1 MEFLDNYLNNLSE
14 QPSTYYHNFSQALFD
29 EYFYDN
35 MNIKQIKE
43 QAYPFTD
50 VYTEYDC
57 VIDTVSDIST
67 NTNKVSGDY
76 INILFKD
83 IDHTLNHRG
92 QKYLYKPDG
101 INENTYLCYDKL
113 QPLSIVPDFKAIR
126 CNNHLTIMLSDGTI
140 VKEPC
145 SIGYEMSA
153 TNNGI
158 TKDGTIAQ
166 RRLVC
171 LVQGNSNTKD
181 IKLNQRFILQHR
193 QAFKITEMNVLN
205 QEDAVSEDVTL
216 YTFYI
221 EWSSILPTDNLEL
234 NLADYYQSNYT
245 LKINSSNLSLSQGA
259 TGQLSA
265 TVTLNDAIVT
275 GTPLKW
281 STSHS
286 DVIKIDSQGN
296 YQVVGL
302 NGSTSL
308 ITCSIDGN
316 ETIYD
321 TINVIV
327 ADTPTIN
334 KEIIINPSSN
344 FDILQGISKD
354 ITYGVYDGNTL
365 TSDVIMVTP
374 SGANVNNYTL
384 TYSSG
389 KVTVKNLL
397 KSTTK
402 LTLTF
407 TSGTLA
413 SKTVNITLR
422 GIM

>member
-245 LKINSSNLSLSQGA
+245 LKINSSDLSLSQGA
-259 TGQLSA
+259 TGQLTA
-265 TVTLNDAIVT
+265 IVTLNDSIVT
-275 GTPLKW
+275 NIPLKW
-281 STSHS
+281 FTSDS
-286 DVIKIDSQGN
+286 NVITVDSLGN
-296 YQVVGL
+296 YQVLGL
-302 NGSTSL
+302 DGSTSL
-308 ITCSIDGN
+308 ITCSIDTHS
-316 ETIYD
+316 EIYD
-321 TINVIV
+321 TINVNVV
-327 ADTPTIN
+327 AIPSTT
-334 KEIIINPSSN
+334 KELIINPN
-344 FDILQGISKD
+344 TAIRLTQGQSQVVD
-354 ITYGVYDGNTL
+354 YGVYIGNVL
-365 TSDVIMVTP
+365 QSDVVTVTP
-374 SGANVNNYTL
+374 SGAGASCYTL
-384 TYSSG
+384 TYG
-389 KVTVKNLL
+389 TNKVTVKNIT
-397 KSTTK
+397 KSTTP

-407 TSGTLA
+407 TSGALSRTSTITLA
-413 SKTVNITLR
+413 GLV
-422 GIM
+422 